1 MAFDYLANEALR
13 CGRVFTLIS
22 SLEHYETH
30 ITPSSSIWS
39 VEDSWS
45 EVEPLKRSERGCSE
59 ARRRSGTPETK
70 WKRALPARE
79 KEECNPHQRHPSPRR
94 GEAR

>member
-30 ITPSSSIWS
+30 ITPSSSI
-39 VEDSWS
+39 
-45 EVEPLKRSERGCSE
+45 L
-59 ARRRSGTPETK
+59 
-70 WKRALPARE
+70 LPARE
-79 KEECNPHQRHPSPRR
+79 KEGSLSPAGR
-94 GEAR
+94 G